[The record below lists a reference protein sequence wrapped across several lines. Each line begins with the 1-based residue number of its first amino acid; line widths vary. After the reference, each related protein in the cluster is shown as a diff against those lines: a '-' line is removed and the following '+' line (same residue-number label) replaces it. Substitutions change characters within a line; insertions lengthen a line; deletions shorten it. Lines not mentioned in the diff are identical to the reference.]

1 MVASSRSWRKDLR
14 KSHKVKKNSHY
25 YKHAVNSVE
34 KSDLAKKTLSQNGK
48 QSCKFAKIAEIL
60 RCFYWFIRAAD
71 LLKKHLSST
80 GIDGWSACKEVYKEI
95 IKLMS
100 S

>member
-14 KSHKVKKNSHY
+14 KSHKVKKKTHH
-25 YKHAVNSVE
+25 YKHAVNSTE
-34 KSDLAKKTLSQNGK
+34 KSDLAQKTLNQKEK
-48 QSCKFAKIAEIL
+48 QSCKFAKIAEIM

-80 GIDGWSACKEVYKEI
+80 GIDGWSAYKEVYKEF